1 MLAPVL
7 ERSLEVVAADGY
19 RLSARLFGPD
29 DVGGARALLVVGP
42 ATGAPQR
49 YYGRFARWC
58 AERGMAVLTF
68 DYRGIA
74 DSRPA
79 SLRGFL
85 ASFTAWAELD
95 LAAVLELALGMHPRV
110 VMIGHSFG
118 GQAWGMVPQVH
129 RTAGLVAFGT
139 GAGWMGYMHWSE
151 RPRLHLLWTVLGP
164 PLVYLLGYLPSP
176 WLGLGES
183 LPAGVYRDWRRWCGL
198 PRYFFDDPESGMADR
213 FATIRKPVIAVTSED
228 DPWAPPASVRAFMSG
243 LTAAPVRYGTVVPRE
258 LGLASIGHVAYFGE
272 EVGRVLWPLVLGW
285 VEEILAAT
293 TPRGGVHPKPPRAYH
308 ESLCCTWMSSRP
320 PLP

>member
-1 MLAPVL
+1 MAVVVEQP
-7 ERSLEVVAADGY
+7 LEVVAADGY
-19 RLSARLFGPD
+19 RLSARLFGPED
-29 DVGGARALLVVGP
+29 LQVARALLVVGP

-58 AERGMAVLTF
+58 AEQGMAVLTF

-74 DSRPA
+74 ASRPA
-79 SLRGFL
+79 VLRGFP

-95 LAAVLELALGMHPRV
+95 LAAVLELALALHPRV

-164 PLVYLLGYLPSP
+164 PLVALLGYLPSP
-176 WLGLGES
+176 WLGMGEP

-198 PRYFFDDPESGMADR
+198 PRYFFDDPESGMTVR
-213 FATIRKPVIAVTSED
+213 FAAIRRPVVAVTAED

-243 LTAAPVRYGTVVPRE
+243 LTAAPVRYITVVPRE
-258 LGLASIGHVAYFGE
+258 LGLASIGHVAYFAEG
-272 EVGRVLWPLVLGW
+272 VGRLLWPLVLGW
-285 VEEILAAT
+285 VEDVLAAA
-293 TPRGGVHPKPPRAYH
+293 PPGGGSPEAPAGL
-308 ESLCCTWMSSRP
+308 S
-320 PLP
+320 